1 MKKVF
6 FGGSFDPPH
15 NGHLGIAQAALASG
29 RCSEVIWFPAYIPPH
44 KITAMRAS
52 FADRIA
58 MIKLLIKDE
67 KRMSV
72 SDFEAQIKLNPSY
85 TINVLARLKEET
97 GDDYALLIG
106 ADSLQN
112 LHLWHQADKLVDTV
126 ELICY
131 PRNNANVS
139 KEHLLQ
145 YWKPETVEKLL
156 KSIIPGTFFE
166 ISSTGIKNSMEK
178 SSLKHHIIQPELLPP
193 EIAGYIRDNG
203 LYLNNNA
210 YRKG

>member
-29 RCSEVIWFPAYIPPH
+29 RCSEVVWFPAYIPPH
-44 KITAMRAS
+44 KITARRAS

-72 SDFEAQIKLNPSY
+72 SDFEAQIKLNPSF

-131 PRNNANVS
+131 PRN
-139 KEHLLQ
+139 KC
-145 YWKPETVEKLL
+145 
-156 KSIIPGTFFE
+156 I
-166 ISSTGIKNSMEK
+166 
-178 SSLKHHIIQPELLPP
+178 
-193 EIAGYIRDNG
+193 
-203 LYLNNNA
+203 
-210 YRKG
+210 